1 MSKVGKGILQGLEE
15 AVAYAKGKKEGVRV
29 TKARVPKRINV
40 IDVRTKLKLTQEQF
54 ADRYGISVSTV
65 RDWEQNRRIPRGPA
79 RVLLTIIDREPG
91 AVQRALGVR

>member
-1 MSKVGKGILQGLEE
+1 MSKVGKGILEGLEE
-15 AVAYAKGKKEGVRV
+15 AVSYAKGEKVAVRI

-40 IDVRTKLKLTQEQF
+40 FEVRKKLRLTQAQF

-79 RVLLTIIDREPG
+79 LVLLTIIDRDPG
-91 AVQRALGVR
+91 AVQRALGAG